1 MHRAWPLLL
10 ANVLAVGQLAAAQAG
25 LDVAAV
31 DAFVAA
37 QMRAQGVPG
46 LGLAVVRAGQVVY
59 AQGYGRTGDG
69 ASVTPRTR
77 FLVASLSKSF
87 TGLAVLQLA
96 QQGRLDL
103 DAPVRRYLPG
113 FTVADPEV
121 AGRITV
127 RQLLNHRS
135 GLGDAGFRDQRTG
148 FPRSLEGRVAAM
160 ARARP
165 VAEPGTEFHYFNANY
180 EVLARLVEVVS
191 GEPFSDYL
199 RAHVFEPLGMEDTES
214 ITSSDDLRRGVP
226 GLARGHLLAYGF
238 PVASGEET
246 GFLAGHAGVVTT
258 AADMGRYLA
267 MLAGRGRLDGEQVV
281 PEEALA
287 PVLSPTEGADYAM
300 GWFVGERG
308 GEAMLYHN
316 GILSTFSGDAV
327 LFPERGDGVVLLYD
341 VHSVAQDVAG
351 FPRLKGGVV
360 ALLLGEEPSSG
371 GFGVRHWSLVFG
383 ALTLLA
389 VALGVL
395 GLVRLPAW
403 ERWAGTVPGWR
414 GFVGAVRRLM
424 PLAVFLAMPAI
435 GVATTGRY
443 FGLLTLYRSAI
454 GVMTW
459 LGVAGLLGAVNA
471 LVRLGW
477 LLRRG

>member
-165 VAEPGTEFHYFNANY
+165 
-180 EVLARLVEVVS
+180 
-191 GEPFSDYL
+191 
-199 RAHVFEPLGMEDTES
+199 
-214 ITSSDDLRRGVP
+214 
-226 GLARGHLLAYGF
+226 
-238 PVASGEET
+238 ET
-246 GFLAGHAGVVTT
+246 
-258 AADMGRYLA
+258 M
-267 MLAGRGRLDGEQVV
+267 
-281 PEEALA
+281 
-287 PVLSPTEGADYAM
+287 
-300 GWFVGERG
+300 
-308 GEAMLYHN
+308 
-316 GILSTFSGDAV
+316 
-327 LFPERGDGVVLLYD
+327 
-341 VHSVAQDVAG
+341 
-351 FPRLKGGVV
+351 K
-360 ALLLGEEPSSG
+360 
-371 GFGVRHWSLVFG
+371 
-383 ALTLLA
+383 
-389 VALGVL
+389 
-395 GLVRLPAW
+395 
-403 ERWAGTVPGWR
+403 
-414 GFVGAVRRLM
+414 
-424 PLAVFLAMPAI
+424 
-435 GVATTGRY
+435 
-443 FGLLTLYRSAI
+443 
-454 GVMTW
+454 
-459 LGVAGLLGAVNA
+459 
-471 LVRLGW
+471 
-477 LLRRG
+477 